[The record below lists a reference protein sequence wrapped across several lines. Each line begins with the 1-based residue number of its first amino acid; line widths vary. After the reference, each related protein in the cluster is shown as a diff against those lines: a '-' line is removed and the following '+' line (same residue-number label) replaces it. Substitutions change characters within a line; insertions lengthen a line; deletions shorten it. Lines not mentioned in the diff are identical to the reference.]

1 MSTPL
6 ARLLKAVHTV
16 PLTIARPF
24 LFWWAA
30 HKRRSGAWRVRPPSR
45 EAQQTR
51 PEPAIRSLQASIDA
65 VRAMRAE
72 LGKVLDGDES
82 HRQTYRNLARFER
95 KFDKYG
101 LRTIEQL
108 PVDQLRRALREF
120 ESLVRNWSSASLA
133 DLRSRMAVVLADRSS
148 AASVWI
154 AANSING
161 AAAPRARHRHAAAGR
176 HRARRRP
183 RRGATRRPPR
193 RHVALQLGRRRLQL
207 HQRTRLAAGVAHQA
221 LSYETGHGAD
231 TRIGA
236 IRVWRDAVPYPND
249 RRKHQAEADEVLSPE
264 YLAMLIAC
272 GGEVR
277 AADRDVFR
285 QRQMQQRHGRRK
297 DDLPLPDQDRRRQ
310 AATEPV
316 RNGPAGPFSHARD
329 PGGRKAHR
337 VWRTLVSAPLR
348 HIPIRRHSCTATP

>member
-72 LGKVLDGDES
+72 LGRVLDADGS
-82 HRQTYRNLARFER
+82 HRHTYRNLARFER
-95 KFDKYG
+95 KFDKHG

-154 AANSING
+154 AANSIDG
-161 AAAPRARHRHAAAGR
+161 PQRHGPGIAMQLPAGRGPAASRAAAQRAGR
-176 HRARRRP
+176 HVGMSRFNW
-183 RRGATRRPPR
+183 
-193 RHVALQLGRRRLQL
+193 
-207 HQRTRLAAGVAHQA
+207 
-221 LSYETGHGAD
+221 AD
-231 TRIGA
+231 
-236 IRVWRDAVPYPND
+236 
-249 RRKHQAEADEVLSPE
+249 
-264 YLAMLIAC
+264 
-272 GGEVR
+272 GG
-277 AADRDVFR
+277 FNS
-285 QRQMQQRHGRRK
+285 
-297 DDLPLPDQDRRRQ
+297 
-310 AATEPV
+310 T
-316 RNGPAGPFSHARD
+316 
-329 PGGRKAHR
+329 
-337 VWRTLVSAPLR
+337 SAP
-348 HIPIRRHSCTATP
+348 A